1 MIVWVGDNNLLLTL
15 PFYFVLLF
23 FCTQGDWQA
32 RLVVPACLFCIAMS
46 LNALIDSASRLYS
59 PHDFVSTLLRCL
71 AWLLLYLVARR
82 FFGRPA
88 SSLSLSPRLWW
99 IALGLTVA
107 PLSALI
113 TVVLVNGYN
122 DTQVGLVQ
130 AALILPFVLLS
141 ALAILFSLVQLS
153 RQWALEQEHQLAS
166 MREVYYQGI
175 QREQQQVRRLR
186 HDMANHWTALCG
198 FFGDRADSA
207 GPGLSAKPAIRLP
220 QHPALLCQPGGRHR
234 AFGQGGRRRAGG
246 GLCGLAGGAAG
257 RPACCRSGPVR
268 PAGQCAGQRH

>member
-1 MIVWVGDNNLLLTL
+1 M
-15 PFYFVLLF
+15 
-23 FCTQGDWQA
+23 
-32 RLVVPACLFCIAMS
+32 
-46 LNALIDSASRLYS
+46 
-59 PHDFVSTLLRCL
+59 STLLRCL

-82 FFGRPA
+82 FYGRPA
-88 SSLSLSPRLWW
+88 SSLSLSPRLWS

-130 AALILPFVLLS
+130 TALILPFVLLS
-141 ALAILFSLVQLS
+141 ALAVLLSLVQLP
-153 RQWALEQEHQLAS
+153 RQWALEQEHQAGQHAGVSLP
-166 MREVYYQGI
+166 GI

-186 HDMANHWTALCG
+186 HDMADSLDSPLR
-198 FFGDRADSA
+198 FSESRADSA
-207 GPGLSAKPAIRLP
+207 GPGLSAEALRSRLP

-246 GLCGLAGGAAG
+246 GLSRLAGGAAG

-268 PAGQCAGQRH
+268 PAGRCAGQRHRGRSSGSG